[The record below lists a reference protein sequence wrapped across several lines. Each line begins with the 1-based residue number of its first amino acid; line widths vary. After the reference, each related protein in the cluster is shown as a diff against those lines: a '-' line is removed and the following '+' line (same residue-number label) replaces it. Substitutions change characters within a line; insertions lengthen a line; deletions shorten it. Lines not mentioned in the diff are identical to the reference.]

1 MSVIGNTP
9 TQQSFLPAIEYFNGN
24 GSTTAFTLS
33 RNVVSA
39 AQIMVYIENVPQN
52 PSSAFTV
59 SGNTITFTSAPP
71 TGTSNIW
78 VEYVAINTSSVSP
91 TDGTVQTNSLATS
104 AVTTTKIADA
114 NVTQAKLA
122 AGVAGNGPAFSA
134 YLSANQGLS
143 AATHTKVLFNT
154 EEFDTNS
161 NYDNATNYRFT
172 PTVAGYYQINLGINF
187 APSSNISSAI
197 ASIYKNGA
205 LAKRNDQIV
214 TSNGTNWSGLS
225 ALIFMNGTT
234 DYLEGYAWGN
244 TSPTIGGS
252 SSQTYFQASMVRA
265 A

>member
-59 SGNTITFTSAPP
+59 SGNIITFTSAPP

-104 AVTTTKIADA
+104 AVTTAKIADA

-122 AGVAGNGPAFSA
+122 ANVAGTGPAFSA
-134 YLSANQGLS
+134 YAGSATTVTYNVF
-143 AATHTKVLFNT
+143 TKIGFDT
-154 EEFDTNS
+154 EEFDTNNNFAS
-161 NYDNATNYRFT
+161 SRFT
-172 PTVAGYYQINLGINF
+172 PTVAGYYQLNWNTGVAGNAEKF
-187 APSSNISSAI
+187 
-197 ASIYKNGA
+197 SILYKNGTA
-205 LAKRNDQIV
+205 FKGGSDVIGYSSA
-214 TSNGTNWSGLS
+214 GS
-225 ALIFMNGTT
+225 ALVYANGST
-234 DYLEGYAWGN
+234 DYFEVYLYQLGAN
-244 TSPTIGGS
+244 PTGS
-252 SSQTYFQASMVRA
+252 SYTGSTFFFSGSLLRTA
-265 A
+265 